1 MSNTTSASAIQG
13 YLNTAQT
20 LAALTGNSSTTTPTQ
35 SISGLVSG
43 IDTTSIISALMQQA
57 SQPQQALKTQLTSVN
72 NQLTD
77 WNGLSQDAAQL
88 QNAADV
94 LNQPSGWSFYKA
106 ESSSSAV
113 SATVGSGAVGGSL
126 TFTVDQLAQAASVI
140 SNGTVS
146 STNAQVTTAS
156 SLLLAQGASTIG
168 LGNLTGNL
176 ALGSHTISVTTAAA
190 GASVSS
196 AAALAPSTT
205 ITAGSNDTL
214 TYTLDGTAGSLTLA
228 PGSNLTPSQLAAE
241 ITKASN
247 GALTASV
254 SSSGALTIATTVQG
268 SSQTLSITG
277 GSATTA
283 LGLSAGQSGTGQDGV
298 VSIDGTTTTLSTITP
313 GGLVTLNTPGGGTLT
328 ATVTGP
334 LQAGSITAD
343 QVAVGNGS
351 LQSVESAVNSSGLG
365 MTASTVQ
372 VGTNQYRLE
381 ITSNTTGAASDINLS
396 STALDAVG
404 GTSVLN
410 AGSDAQLTVGTG
422 PGAFQVSSASNNVS
436 GLMPGVSL
444 QLNGTTGGQP
454 VTVSLAADA
463 TAAAAQV
470 STLVNAANAMIK
482 DLQTAMTLPAK
493 SSTTT
498 SSASS
503 QAQALQGILLGDP
516 TANGLIDSLLGS
528 VSSKGNPSGEGS
540 AGAVGITMNTN
551 GTLSFNQATFEAA
564 YAANPS
570 TVAATF
576 TQGGSSTQPGISV
589 YQGSDAT
596 QSGSYAV
603 DITQAATQASVT
615 GAVVTSG
622 AISGPETIT
631 LSASGGTA
639 SYAATSGETLTA
651 IAAGINA
658 ATAAAGVGVEA
669 SVANGALTLTSTA
682 FGSGG
687 DFQVSSTAA
696 GSGSTGLV
704 STANTPVSATGLDV
718 AGTIDGKAASGTG
731 QLLIGALDSPAQGLL
746 LQVTASAAQVG
757 SGGLSSTV
765 SYSPGIAAALANA
778 AYNAVNPVSGT
789 IVSATNGLQTQ
800 ANDLQTQIANWNPIL
815 SQKEQTL
822 QQEYTAMETSLA
834 ALDNTKSQLGQ
845 SFSSSSTPP
854 GG

>member
-1 MSNTTSASAIQG
+1 VSNTTSASAIQG

-20 LAALTGNSSTTTPTQ
+20 LAALTGNSGTTTPTQ

-43 IDTTSIISALMQQA
+43 INTTSIISALMQQA

-77 WNGLSQDAAQL
+77 WSGLSQDATQL
-88 QNAADV
+88 QSAADV
-94 LNQPSGWSFYKA
+94 LNQPSGWSFYQA
-106 ESSSSAV
+106 DSSSSAV

-126 TFTVDQLAQAASVI
+126 TFTVNQLAQAASVI

-156 SLLLAQGASTIG
+156 SLLLAQGASAIG

-176 ALGSHTISVTTAAA
+176 ALGNHTISVTTAAT
-190 GASVSS
+190 GAAVSS
-196 AAALAPSTT
+196 TGALAPSTT

-214 TYTLDGTAGSLTLA
+214 TYTLDGTSGSLTLA
-228 PGSNLTPSQLAAE
+228 PGANLSPSQLAAE
-241 ITKASN
+241 ITAGSN
-247 GALTASV
+247 GSLTASV
-254 SSSGALTIATTVQG
+254 SSSGALTIATTTQG

-277 GSATTA
+277 GSALTA

-298 VSIDGTTTTLSTITP
+298 VSIDGTTTTLSTVTP
-313 GGLVTLNTPGGGTLT
+313 GGSVTLNTPGGGTLT

-334 LQAGSITAD
+334 LRAGSITAD
-343 QVAVGNGS
+343 QVSVGNGS
-351 LQSVESAVNSSGLG
+351 LQSVESAINSSGLG

-372 VGTNQYRLE
+372 VGSSQYRLE

-404 GTSVLN
+404 GTSVLT

-422 PGAFQVSSASNNVS
+422 PGAFQVSSATNSVT
-436 GLMPGVSL
+436 GLMPGVTL
-444 QLNGTTGGQP
+444 QLNGTTAGQP

-463 TAAAAQV
+463 SAAAAQV
-470 STLVNAANAMIK
+470 STLVTAANAMIK

-498 SSASS
+498 SSTST
-503 QAQALQGILLGDP
+503 QAQALEGILLGDP
-516 TANGLIDSLLGS
+516 TANTLIDSLLGS
-528 VSSKGNPSGEGS
+528 VSSQGNPSGEGS
-540 AGAVGITMNTN
+540 AGAVGITMNTD
-551 GTLSFNQATFEAA
+551 GTLSFNQSAFEAA
-564 YAANPS
+564 YTANPS
-570 TVAATF
+570 AVAATF
-576 TQGGSSTQPGISV
+576 TQGGSSTAAGISV

-615 GAVVTSG
+615 GSQVSGG
-622 AISGPETIT
+622 AITGPETIT
-631 LSASGGTA
+631 LTGSGNTA
-639 SYAATSGETLTA
+639 SYAATSGETLAA

-658 ATAAAGVGVEA
+658 ATATAGVGVEA

-682 FGSGG
+682 YGSGG

-696 GSGSTGLV
+696 GTGSSGLV
-704 STANTPVSATGLDV
+704 ATANTPVSATGLDV
-718 AGTIDGKAASGTG
+718 AGTIDGKAATGAG
-731 QLLIGALDSPAQGLL
+731 QLLIGALNSPAQGLL

-757 SGGLSSTV
+757 PGGLSSTV
-765 SYSPGIAAALANA
+765 TYSPGIAAALANA

-800 ANDLQTQIANWNPIL
+800 ASDLQTQIANWNPIL
-815 SQKEQTL
+815 AQKEQTL

-834 ALDNTKSQLGQ
+834 SLDNTKSQLGQ
-845 SFSSSSTPP
+845 SFTSSSTPP

>member
-43 IDTTSIISALMQQA
+43 INTTSIISALMQQA

-77 WNGLSQDAAQL
+77 WNGLSQDATQL
-88 QNAADV
+88 QSAADV

-106 ESSSSAV
+106 ASSSSAV
-113 SATVGSGAVGGSL
+113 SAAVGSGAVGGSL
-126 TFTVDQLAQAASVI
+126 TFTVNQLAQAASII

-146 STNAQVTTAS
+146 SANAQVTSAS

-168 LGNLTGNL
+168 LGNLTGSL
-176 ALGSHTISVTTAAA
+176 ALGSHTISVTTAAT
-190 GASVSS
+190 
-196 AAALAPSTT
+196 APSITSAPLAQPVT
-205 ITAGSNDTL
+205 IGSSNDVL
-214 TYTLDGTAGSLTLA
+214 DYTINGRAASLTLA
-228 PGSNLTPSQLAAE
+228 PGTNLTPSQLAAE
-241 ITKASN
+241 ITTASN
-247 GALTASV
+247 GALTASA
-254 SSSGALTIATTVQG
+254 SSNGALTITSTAGQG
-268 SSQTLSITG
+268 SKQTLSITG
-277 GSATTA
+277 GSAASA
-283 LGLSAGQSGTGQDGV
+283 LGLASNPTGTGQDGV
-298 VSIDGTTTTLSTITP
+298 VSIDGVTTTLNDLVVGQP
-313 GGLVTLNTPGGGTLT
+313 VTLNAPGGGTLQT
-328 ATVTGP
+328 TVTGP

-372 VGTNQYRLE
+372 VGSSQYRLE

-404 GTSVLN
+404 GTSVLT

-422 PGAFQVSSASNNVS
+422 PGAFQVSSANNSVT
-436 GLMPGVSL
+436 GLMPGVTL
-444 QLNGTTGGQP
+444 QLNGTTAGQP

-463 TAAAAQV
+463 SAAAAQV
-470 STLVNAANAMIK
+470 STLVTAANAMIK

-498 SSASS
+498 SSTSS
-503 QAQALQGILLGDP
+503 QAQALEGILLGDP
-516 TANGLIDSLLGS
+516 TANTLIDSLLGS
-528 VSSKGNPSGEGS
+528 VSSQGNPSGEGS
-540 AGAVGITMNTN
+540 AGVVGITMNTD
-551 GTLSFNQATFEAA
+551 GTLSFNQSKFEAA
-564 YAANPS
+564 YTANPS
-570 TVAATF
+570 AVAATF
-576 TQGGSSTQPGISV
+576 TQGGSSTAAGISV

-603 DITQAATQASVT
+603 DITQAATQATVT
-615 GAVVTSG
+615 GGQVSGG
-622 AISGPETIT
+622 AIAGPETLT
-631 LSASGGTA
+631 LTGNGNTA
-639 SYAATSGETLTA
+639 SYAATSGETLAA

-658 ATAAAGVGVEA
+658 ATATAGVGVEA

-682 FGSGG
+682 YGSGG

-696 GSGSTGLV
+696 GTGSTGLV
-704 STANTPVSATGLDV
+704 TTANTPVSATGLDV
-718 AGTIDGKAASGTG
+718 AGTIDGKAATGSG
-731 QLLIGALDSPAQGLL
+731 QLLIGALNSPAQGLL

-757 SGGLSSTV
+757 SGLSSTV
-765 SYSPGIAAALANA
+765 TYSPGIAAALANA

-800 ANDLQTQIANWNPIL
+800 ASDLQTQIANWNPIL
-815 SQKEQTL
+815 AQKEQTL
-822 QQEYTAMETSLA
+822 QQEYTAMETSLSS
-834 ALDNTKSQLGQ
+834 LDNTKSQLGQ